1 MIDKAIDNIHSIK
14 LRNGNILPSICFGP
28 GILTRKMNFS
38 TNVFI
43 KKIQF
48 YLLEKNYCNAV
59 QSCIEAGVRFIDYS
73 IAYGRE
79 DLIAKALKESHISR
93 KDISLTTRV
102 SNHNQTA
109 GNIRDCVL
117 RSIERFHTDYI
128 DLLMFHW
135 PVPNYYV
142 DTWKEIIKLRD
153 EGICRNIGVANC
165 HQHHI
170 EELIGK
176 TGVIPDINQ
185 VEIHP
190 LFSQKELVKY
200 CQDKGIQMEAYTP
213 LARMDERM
221 CKLPL
226 MKGICKKYN
235 KSISQIVLRWH
246 VQNGVIPVFRSLNAN
261 RQKEN
266 LNIFD
271 FELSE
276 EDMSAID
283 AININSRLRYD
294 PDNCD
299 FSIL

>member
-1 MIDKAIDNIHSIK
+1 MEYTI
-14 LRNGNILPSICFGP
+14 LRNGNKIPMLCFGP
-28 GILTRKMNFS
+28 GIMTRGLKRHTGILGRLKNKINYAIF
-38 TNVFI
+38 
-43 KKIQF
+43 KKK
-48 YLLEKNYCNAV
+48 YYDSVSNAI
-59 QSCIEAGVRFIDYS
+59 SEGIRFIDYS
-73 IAYGRE
+73 VSYGRE
-79 DLIAKALKESHISR
+79 DLIGKAIKESGLSR
-93 KDISLTTRV
+93 TEFVITTRV
-102 SNHNQTA
+102 SNSTQFE
-109 GNIRDCVL
+109 GNIKESVL
-117 RSIERFHTDYI
+117 NSLNRFNVDYI

-135 PVPNYYV
+135 PVADHYV

-153 EGICRNIGVANC
+153 EGLCRNIGVANC

-170 EELIGK
+170 EELICK

-190 LFSQKELVKY
+190 LFSQKELVRY

-221 CKLPL
+221 CRLPL
-226 MKGICKKYN
+226 MKRICDKYN

-246 VQNGVIPVFRSLNAN
+246 IQNGIIPVFRSLNAN

-276 EDMSAID
+276 QDMAAID